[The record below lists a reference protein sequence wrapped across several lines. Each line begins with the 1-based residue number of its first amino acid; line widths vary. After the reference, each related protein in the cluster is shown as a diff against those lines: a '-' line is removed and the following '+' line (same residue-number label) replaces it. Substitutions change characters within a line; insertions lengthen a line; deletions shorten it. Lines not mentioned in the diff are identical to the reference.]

1 MGGGRAR
8 TPRDASSV
16 VSERGLGLLPAQMRQ
31 VGEFGPP
38 LAARDEALADAGIDL
53 LFEEVTLLGCQN
65 ASHAILH
72 WLDLSRSGSREA
84 LRREPLVGT
93 GQAPCRQAVDGA
105 RLVTTVELRCVPSL
119 DPNESTAG
127 DLDRRLLER
136 HELGPDPDDSA
147 REDVGTQP
155 GAMYERAQ
163 EARP

>member
-53 LFEEVTLLGCQN
+53 LLEEVTLLGGQN

-72 WLDLSRSGSREA
+72 WLDLSR
-84 LRREPLVGT
+84 
-93 GQAPCRQAVDGA
+93 
-105 RLVTTVELRCVPSL
+105 
-119 DPNESTAG
+119 
-127 DLDRRLLER
+127 
-136 HELGPDPDDSA
+136 
-147 REDVGTQP
+147 
-155 GAMYERAQ
+155 
-163 EARP
+163 